1 MEEATTSAP
10 VGSAKRL
17 IITEMVLENFK
28 SYAGVQRV
36 GPFHKARMI
45 APCKLPHTRDL
56 GAGCPRKQALLCC
69 STDSLAQYPVWTT
82 YC

>member
-17 IITEMVLENFK
+17 IITEIVLENFK

-36 GPFHKARMI
+36 GPFHKVRGV
-45 APCKLPHTRDL
+45 APSQLPHTRDQDAEHSVEADTVL
-56 GAGCPRKQALLCC
+56 QPNI
-69 STDSLAQYPVWTT
+69 T
-82 YC
+82 